1 MNHDCIK
8 SRRRKSRESGG
19 TICRGQEWGGFF
31 SLPPPFSRRLFGFRG
46 PWRRIKEFSL
56 LSLYSLFLSLFI
68 APRIS
73 LPLNFFLSDSASP
86 PPIVWIALRI
96 AYRFSSVLFNLDHGD
111 RGEPALPLELPPSRF
126 LLLSLLS
133 PLFETSRRVSFSRE
147 FAPIHNFFP
156 PPVEKKNLAE
166 RRNALT

>member
-19 TICRGQEWGGFF
+19 TIRRGQEWGGFF

-56 LSLYSLFLSLFI
+56 PLLSLYSLFLSLFI
-68 APRIS
+68 APWS
-73 LPLNFFLSDSASP
+73 SNLSSFLNFFLSDSASP

-96 AYRFSSVLFNLDHGD
+96 VSPPFFSISTT
-111 RGEPALPLELPPSRF
+111 EPALPLELPLFCFPP
-126 LLLSLLS
+126 LS

-147 FAPIHNFFP
+147 FAPIHNFSP
-156 PPVEKKNLAE
+156 AERENLAE